1 MERVRNFAGTVD
13 FENFEGSIA
22 QGNILEFFDY
32 FFRPE
37 RILSSVILQ
46 MINKS
51 FPGSV

>member
-32 FFRPE
+32 FFQPE